1 MEEGKKVTDLSDK
14 ELLENYEQ
22 IDSRIDAEYKILG
35 SLKATKNEHLNEI
48 LRRFG
53 GKIDGISKESNI
65 R

>member
-1 MEEGKKVTDLSDK
+1 MEEGKKITDLSDK

-35 SLKATKNEHLNEI
+35 SLKTTKNEHLNEI

-53 GKIDGISKESNI
+53 GKIDGISKESNM

>member
-22 IDSRIDAEYKILG
+22 IDSKIDAEYKILG
-35 SLKATKNEHLNEI
+35 SLKTTKNEHLNEI

>member
-1 MEEGKKVTDLSDK
+1 MEDSKKVTDLADE

-35 SLKATKNEHLNEI
+35 SLKTTKNEHLNEI

>member
-1 MEEGKKVTDLSDK
+1 MEDSKKVTDLADE

-35 SLKATKNEHLNEI
+35 SLKTTKNEHLKEI

-53 GKIDGISKESNI
+53 GKING
-65 R
+65 

>member
-1 MEEGKKVTDLSDK
+1 MEEGKKVTDLSDR

-22 IDSRIDAEYKILG
+22 IDLRIDAEYKILG
-35 SLKATKNEHLNEI
+35 SLKTTKNEHLNEI

>member
-1 MEEGKKVTDLSDK
+1 MEEGKKVNDLSDK

-35 SLKATKNEHLNEI
+35 SLKTTKNEHLNEI

>member
-14 ELLENYEQ
+14 ELLENYEK

-35 SLKATKNEHLNEI
+35 SLKTTKNEHLNEI

>member
-35 SLKATKNEHLNEI
+35 SLKTTKNEHLNEI

>member
-1 MEEGKKVTDLSDK
+1 MEEGKKVIDLADE
-14 ELLENYEQ
+14 ELLEKYEQ